1 MSGEMR
7 DKTAVSTSD
16 NDRPAKTVTL
26 DEILALGTPVGTF
39 GGSTD
44 ILLRIR
50 NGKPV
55 AANVGAQGGGQ
66 N

>member
-7 DKTAVSTSD
+7 DKIAVSSSGD
-16 NDRPAKTVTL
+16 DRSVKTMTL
-26 DEILALGTPVGTF
+26 DEVLALGTAVGTF

>member
-7 DKTAVSTSD
+7 DKTPVSSSGD
-16 NDRPAKTVTL
+16 DRSVKTMTL
-26 DEILALGTPVGTF
+26 DEVLALGTPVGTF

-50 NGKPV
+50 KGKPV
-55 AANVGAQGGGQ
+55 AANVGSQGGGQ

>member
-1 MSGEMR
+1 MSGNISNKAPVPSGSDDR
-7 DKTAVSTSD
+7 SVKTIT
-16 NDRPAKTVTL
+16 P
-26 DEILALGTPVGTF
+26 DELLAQGTPVGTF

-44 ILLRIR
+44 ILVRIR

-55 AANVGAQGGGQ
+55 AANVGSQGGGQ

>member
-1 MSGEMR
+1 MDSEMIS
-7 DKTAVSTSD
+7 KTAVSSD
-16 NDRPAKTVTL
+16 GDDQLVKTKVL
-26 DEILALGTPVGTF
+26 DEILALGTPVGAF

-44 ILLRIR
+44 VLLRIR